1 MKAALHEEIG
11 KPLSVVNDVDL
22 VGPKEG
28 QVLIKTEYC
37 GICHSDVSVM
47 DSLDLT
53 PMILGHEAAGIV
65 EEIGD
70 GVTSVNKGDY
80 VLMTP
85 IGPCGNCEMCILNR
99 YTLCERGQSFVF
111 GTLPDGSTPFSWN
124 ESPVY
129 QGLGVGGFA
138 EYTVLEER
146 NVVRVEKGI
155 PLETVCLIGCGV
167 QTGVGSVLNT
177 AKVTAG
183 STVLVMGLGGVGL
196 SVVQGARIAKAE
208 KIIASDPVKERRSKA
223 LKLGATNVID
233 PDNDDLINAVME
245 LTLGKGVDYAFDAV
259 GNSELIALG
268 LTVSKT
274 GGSTV
279 IVGAPPPDEELKFPS
294 SLHLMMSEKR
304 LLGSLLGS
312 CNAQKDIP
320 LLVEYWQRDLLDLN
334 NMISQT
340 YSLDNIN
347 SGIDDLR
354 NSIGIRSVIKIH
366 ETCKQPPKTSVY

>member
-1 MKAALHEEIG
+1 MPLQDGNNQMKAALHEEIG

-183 STVLVMGLGGVGL
+183 SAVLVMGLGGVGL

-366 ETCKQPPKTSVY
+366 ET

>member
-11 KPLSVVNDVDL
+11 KPLSVVNDVNL

-124 ESPVY
+124 ESP
-129 QGLGVGGFA
+129 
-138 EYTVLEER
+138 
-146 NVVRVEKGI
+146 NK
-155 PLETVCLIGCGV
+155 
-167 QTGVGSVLNT
+167 S
-177 AKVTAG
+177 
-183 STVLVMGLGGVGL
+183 
-196 SVVQGARIAKAE
+196 
-208 KIIASDPVKERRSKA
+208 
-223 LKLGATNVID
+223 
-233 PDNDDLINAVME
+233 
-245 LTLGKGVDYAFDAV
+245 
-259 GNSELIALG
+259 
-268 LTVSKT
+268 
-274 GGSTV
+274 
-279 IVGAPPPDEELKFPS
+279 
-294 SLHLMMSEKR
+294 
-304 LLGSLLGS
+304 
-312 CNAQKDIP
+312 
-320 LLVEYWQRDLLDLN
+320 
-334 NMISQT
+334 
-340 YSLDNIN
+340 IN
-347 SGIDDLR
+347 STPLNSRSSFINEFERSFDL
-354 NSIGIRSVIKIH
+354 
-366 ETCKQPPKTSVY
+366 PF

>member
-1 MKAALHEEIG
+1 MRAALHTEIG
-11 KPLSVVNDVDL
+11 KPLSVVNDVEFIS
-22 VGPKEG
+22 PKKG
-28 QVLIKTEYC
+28 QVLIRTEYC

-53 PMILGHEAAGIV
+53 PMILGHEAAGVV

-70 GVTSVNKGDY
+70 GVRSVAKGDF

-85 IGPCGNCEMCILNR
+85 IGPCGNCEMCTLER
-99 YTLCERGQSFVF
+99 HTLCETGQTFVI
-111 GTLPDGSTPFSWN
+111 GTLPDGSTPFTKDK
-124 ESPVY
+124 SPVY

-146 NVVRVEKGI
+146 NIVRIEKGI

-177 AKVTAG
+177 AKVTPG
-183 STVLVMGLGGVGL
+183 SSVLVMGLGGVGL

-208 KIIASDPVKERRSKA
+208 RIIASDPVQERRAAA
-223 LKLGATNVID
+223 LKLGATEIID
-233 PDNDDLINAVME
+233 PIDNDLINAVME

-259 GNSELIALG
+259 GNSELITLG
-268 LTVSKT
+268 LTVSKP

-312 CNAQKDIP
+312 CNAQVDIP
-320 LLVEYWQRDLLDLN
+320 RLIDYWQSGLLDLR

-340 YSLDNIN
+340 YFLEEIN
-347 SGIDDLR
+347 LGIKDLR
-354 NSIGIRSVIKIH
+354 DSTGIRTVIKIH
-366 ETCKQPPKTSVY
+366 DS

>member
-1 MKAALHEEIG
+1 MTLQDGNNQMKAALHEEIG

-37 GICHSDVSVM
+37 GICHSDVSVI

-233 PDNDDLINAVME
+233 PNNDDLINAVME

-366 ETCKQPPKTSVY
+366 ET

>member
-1 MKAALHEEIG
+1 MRAALHTEIG
-11 KPLSVVNDVDL
+11 KPLSVVNDVNL
-22 VGPKEG
+22 IGPKEG

-65 EEIGD
+65 EEIGV
-70 GVTSVNKGDY
+70 GVSSVSKGDF

-85 IGPCGNCEMCILNR
+85 IGPCGICEMCNLER
-99 YTLCERGQSFVF
+99 YTLCERGQTFVF
-111 GTLPDGSTPFSWN
+111 GTLPDGSTPFIKD

-146 NVVRVEKGI
+146 NVVRIEKGI
-155 PLETVCLIGCGV
+155 SLETVCLIGCGV

-177 AKVTAG
+177 AKVIPG

-208 KIIASDPVKERRSKA
+208 KIIASDPVEERRSAA
-223 LKLGATNVID
+223 LKLGATNVVD
-233 PDNDDLINAVME
+233 PSDNDLVNAVME
-245 LTLGKGVDYAFDAV
+245 LTMGKGVDYAFDAV

-268 LTVSKT
+268 LTVSKA

-312 CNAQKDIP
+312 CNAQVDIP
-320 LLVEYWQRDLLDLN
+320 RLIDYWQSGQLDLR

-340 YSLDNIN
+340 YSLEDIN
-347 SGIDDLR
+347 LGIQDLR
-354 NSIGIRSVIKIH
+354 DSNGIRSVIKIH
-366 ETCKQPPKTSVY
+366 GS

>member
-1 MKAALHEEIG
+1 MRAALHTEIG
-11 KPLSVVNDVDL
+11 KPLSVVDDVEL

-37 GICHSDVSVM
+37 GICHSDLSVM

-70 GVTSVNKGDY
+70 GVSSVVKGDF
-80 VLMTP
+80 VVMTP
-85 IGPCGNCEMCILNR
+85 IGPCGHCEMCSLER
-99 YTLCERGQSFVF
+99 HTLCERGQSFVF
-111 GTLPDGSTPFSWN
+111 GTLPDGSTPFKRD

-129 QGLGVGGFA
+129 QGLGVGGFT

-155 PLETVCLIGCGV
+155 SLETICLIGCGV

-177 AKVTAG
+177 AKVNPG

-208 KIIASDPVKERRSKA
+208 MIIASDPVEERRSKA
-223 LKLGATNVID
+223 LQLGATKAID
-233 PDNDDLINAVME
+233 PQNDDLLNAVME

-268 LTVSKT
+268 LTVT
-274 GGSTV
+274 RLGGSTV
-279 IVGAPPPDEELKFPS
+279 IVGAPPPEQELRFPS
-294 SLHLMMSEKR
+294 ALHLMMSEKR

-312 CNAQKDIP
+312 CNAQKDLPRLID
-320 LLVEYWQRDLLDLN
+320 YWQKGLLNLES
-334 NMISQT
+334 MISQK
-340 YSLDNIN
+340 YSLNDIN
-347 SGIDDLR
+347 LGIDDLR
-354 NSIGIRSVIKIH
+354 TSTGIRSVIKIH
-366 ETCKQPPKTSVY
+366 ES

>member
-1 MKAALHEEIG
+1 M
-11 KPLSVVNDVDL
+11 
-22 VGPKEG
+22 
-28 QVLIKTEYC
+28 
-37 GICHSDVSVM
+37 
-47 DSLDLT
+47 
-53 PMILGHEAAGIV
+53 
-65 EEIGD
+65 
-70 GVTSVNKGDY
+70 
-80 VLMTP
+80 
-85 IGPCGNCEMCILNR
+85 
-99 YTLCERGQSFVF
+99 F

-208 KIIASDPVKERRSKA
+208 KIIASDPVKERRAKA
-223 LKLGATNVID
+223 LKLGATNVMD

-366 ETCKQPPKTSVY
+366 ET

>member
-1 MKAALHEEIG
+1 MPLQDGNNQMKAALHEEIG

-366 ETCKQPPKTSVY
+366 ET

>member
-1 MKAALHEEIG
+1 MKAALHTGIG
-11 KPLSVVNDVDL
+11 KELTLVNDVEL

-28 QVLIKTEYC
+28 EVLIKTEYC
-37 GICHSDVSVM
+37 GICHSDVSVL

-53 PMILGHEAAGIV
+53 PMILGHEAAGVV
-65 EEIGD
+65 EGIGD
-70 GVTSVNKGDY
+70 GVTSVSKGDY

-85 IGPCGNCEMCILNR
+85 IGPCGTCEMCHLQR
-99 YTLCERGQSFVF
+99 HTLCERGQTFVF
-111 GTLPDGSTPFSWN
+111 GTLPDGSTPFRRGG
-124 ESPVY
+124 SPVY
-129 QGLGVGGFA
+129 QGLGVSGFA

-146 NVVRVEKGI
+146 NVIRVEKGI

-177 AKVTAG
+177 AKVTPD

-208 KIIASDPVKERRSKA
+208 KIIASDPVKERRDKA
-223 LKLGATNVID
+223 LQLGATEVID
-233 PDNDDLINAVME
+233 PNDDDLINAVME

-268 LTVSKT
+268 LTVNRA

-279 IVGAPPPDEELKFPS
+279 IVGAPPPDEELKFS
-294 SLHLMMSEKR
+294 SALHLMMTEKR

-312 CNAQKDIP
+312 CNAQEDIP
-320 LLVEYWQRDLLDLN
+320 LLIDYWQKGLLDLE

-340 YSLDNIN
+340 YPLGDIN
-347 SGIDDLR
+347 SGIAELR
-354 NSIGIRSVIKIH
+354 NSIGIRSVIIIH
-366 ETCKQPPKTSVY
+366 EN

>member
-304 LLGSLLGS
+304 LLGSLLVS

-366 ETCKQPPKTSVY
+366 ET

>member
-1 MKAALHEEIG
+1 MPLQDGNNQMKAALHEEIG

-233 PDNDDLINAVME
+233 PNNDDLINAVME

-366 ETCKQPPKTSVY
+366 ET

>member
-1 MKAALHEEIG
+1 MKAALHTEIG
-11 KPLSVVNDVDL
+11 KELSIANDVE
-22 VGPKEG
+22 VAEPKEG

-37 GICHSDVSVM
+37 GICHSDVSVL

-53 PMILGHEAAGIV
+53 PMILGHEAAGVV
-65 EEIGD
+65 EEVGK
-70 GVTSVNKGDY
+70 GVASVAKGDY

-85 IGPCGNCEMCILNR
+85 IGPCGTCEMCALNR
-99 YTLCERGQSFVF
+99 HTLCERGQTFVF
-111 GTLPDGSTPFSWN
+111 GTFPDGSTPFSRGDT
-124 ESPVY
+124 PVY

-177 AKVTAG
+177 AKVTPG

-196 SVVQGARIAKAE
+196 SVVQGACIAKAE
-208 KIIASDPVKERRSKA
+208 KIIASDPVGERREKA
-223 LKLGATNVID
+223 LKLGATSVID
-233 PDNDDLINAVME
+233 PNNDDLLNAVME
-245 LTLGKGVDYAFDAV
+245 LTFGKGVDYAFDAV
-259 GNSELIALG
+259 GSSELIALG
-268 LTVSKT
+268 LTLSKQ

-279 IVGAPPPDEELKFPS
+279 IVGAPAADEELTFS
-294 SLHLMMSEKR
+294 SALHLMMTEKR

-320 LLVEYWQRDLLDLN
+320 LLIDYWQKGLLDLES
-334 NMISQT
+334 MITQT
-340 YSLDNIN
+340 YPLDEIN
-347 SGIDDLR
+347 TGIADLR
-354 NSIGIRSVIKIH
+354 NSTGIRSVIKIDDG
-366 ETCKQPPKTSVY
+366 